1 MQEFLSG
8 CSSGI
13 VQSLI
18 GHPIDTVKV
27 LQQNKQPFYSNPLHY
42 YRGITYP
49 TTFNILATGLTFD
62 INARV
67 YNQTKCYYTSGFI
80 SGAVI
85 TPIIFMFDIGKLHHQ
100 TRPTEVLSWKRFLK
114 WNGIGTTLIRES
126 FSTAIYMGIYFNME
140 ERNGALVSG
149 GCAGLASWTATY
161 PIDVI
166 KTRQMSMVD
175 KNLTFYQ
182 GYKMGSL
189 WKGFMACAIRAVLVN
204 AAGFWS
210 YRKTIELLS

>member
-1 MQEFLSG
+1 
-8 CSSGI
+8 
-13 VQSLI
+13 
-18 GHPIDTVKV
+18 
-27 LQQNKQPFYSNPLHY
+27 
-42 YRGITYP
+42 
-49 TTFNILATGLTFD
+49 
-62 INARV
+62 
-67 YNQTKCYYTSGFI
+67 
-80 SGAVI
+80 
-85 TPIIFMFDIGKLHHQ
+85 MFDIGKLHHQ
-100 TRPTEVLSWKRFLK
+100 TRPTEVLSWRRFLK
-114 WNGIGTTLIRES
+114 WNGVGTTLIRES
-126 FSTAIYMGIYFNME
+126 FSTALYMGIYFNME

-166 KTRQMSMVD
+166 KTRQMTMVD

-210 YRKTIELLS
+210 YRKTMELLS